1 MIGPSSLIAAAVA
14 QAIIATPAPLA
25 LRAGTPVPLVTA
37 TEVNSK
43 THRQGAR
50 FELTVSEDVR
60 VGSHVAIPKGAVATA
75 EVARH
80 VASGALAKSGR
91 LDIQLLFV
99 TVGDRRI
106 RLDGSQVAKGAGA
119 TGSPAM
125 TGVVLVAIGS
135 LLQGKSASIP
145 AGTPITGYVHRD
157 LPLAVGGPSTPR

>member
-1 MIGPSSLIAAAVA
+1 MIGQPWLVAAAAA
-14 QAIIATPAPLA
+14 QAIMAVPAPLA

-50 FELTVSEDVR
+50 FDLTVSEDVR
-60 VGSHVAIPKGAVATA
+60 VGSHVVIPKGAVATA

-91 LDIQLLFV
+91 LEIQLLFV

-106 RLDGSQVAKGAGA
+106 RLDGTRVAKGPGA

-125 TGVVLVAIGS
+125 TGVALVAISS
-135 LLQGKSASIP
+135 LLQGKNASIP
-145 AGTPITGYVHRD
+145 AGTAITGYVHRD
-157 LPLAVGGPSTPR
+157 LPLAVGGLSSPR

>member
-1 MIGPSSLIAAAVA
+1 MTGLFWLIAAAAA
-14 QAIIATPAPLA
+14 QPIVATPAPLA

-37 TEVNSK
+37 AEVNSK

-60 VGSHVAIPKGAVATA
+60 VGSHVVIPKGAVATA

-99 TVGDRRI
+99 TVANRRI
-106 RLDGSQVAKGAGA
+106 RLDGSQVTKGPSA

-125 TGVVLVAIGS
+125 TGVVIVAIGS
-135 LLQGKSASIP
+135 LLQGKNAVIP

-157 LPLAVGGPSTPR
+157 LPLAVGAAATQR

>member
-1 MIGPSSLIAAAVA
+1 MNGLLWLIAAAAQPSVA
-14 QAIIATPAPLA
+14 MPAPLA
-25 LRAGTPVPLVTA
+25 LRAGTPVPMVTA

-50 FELTVSEDVR
+50 FDLTVSEDVL
-60 VGSHVAIPKGAVATA
+60 VGNLVVIPKGAVATA

-91 LDIQLLFV
+91 LEVELLYV

-106 RLDGSQVAKGAGA
+106 RLDGRRTEKGPSA

-125 TGVVLVAIGS
+125 TGVFLVAIGS

-145 AGTPITGYVHRD
+145 RGTPITGYVHRD
-157 LPLAVGGPSTPR
+157 LPLAVGGAASPR

>member
-1 MIGPSSLIAAAVA
+1 VTGLLWLIASAAA
-14 QAIIATPAPLA
+14 QPIVATPAPLA
-25 LRAGTPVPLVTA
+25 LRAGTPVPLVTT

-50 FELTVSEDVR
+50 FDLSVSEDVR
-60 VGSHVAIPKGAVATA
+60 VGSHVVIPKGAIAVG

-91 LDIQLLFV
+91 LEVELLYV

-106 RLDGSQVAKGAGA
+106 RLDGRRAEKGPGA

-125 TGVVLVAIGS
+125 TGVFLVAIGS
-135 LLQGKSASIP
+135 LLQGKKASIP

-157 LPLAVGGPSTPR
+157 LPLAIAGK